1 MFKKFML
8 GGWGVTILTMVYLY
22 VIGLFAEYII
32 SREVMMEV
40 QMVLGLGV
48 LVYTYYML
56 KLIYNFIQNNLK
68 QKQND

>member
-22 VIGLFAEYII
+22 VIGLFTEYII
-32 SREVMMEV
+32 SREVMKEV
-40 QMVLGLGV
+40 QIVLALGV

-56 KLIYNFIQNNLK
+56 KLAYNFIHNYLK
-68 QKQND
+68 GEKND

>member
-22 VIGLFAEYII
+22 IIELFTEYII
-32 SREVMMEV
+32 SREVASEI
-40 QMVLGLGV
+40 QIVLTLGV

-56 KLIYNFIQNNLK
+56 KLVYNFIHNNLK
-68 QKQND
+68 QEKK